1 MKQSTAMGF
10 LVLWAAGGAL
20 GSWSTMTNPFKTVW
34 LSLYSPAEPSSQDGN
49 ECSGCAQNRVAAEI
63 ERDPI
68 LTELRVEYVKQQI
81 LKKLRL
87 EKPPEVSLSISTLP
101 KPLING
107 HVLDLK
113 PGEPLEPQIPAESF
127 YGKTNQIVVFPNEG
141 DDDDDDDDAAVVKYL
156 SSRYVGPARVRG
168 IWDL

>member
-1 MKQSTAMGF
+1 MIALIVLLAVNDASSSWTSMTDPVKSMWMSLFSSVDPAAKPST
-10 LVLWAAGGAL
+10 
-20 GSWSTMTNPFKTVW
+20 
-34 LSLYSPAEPSSQDGN
+34 SSEN
-49 ECSGCAQNRVAAEI
+49 ECSGCAQNRVEDV
-63 ERDPI
+63 EPDPI

-81 LKKLRL
+81 LRKLRL
-87 EKPPEVSLSISTLP
+87 EKPPEISLSLSTLP

-141 DDDDDDDDAAVVKYL
+141 TATLIGFSVLLDYTVVWIRILHWY
-156 SSRYVGPARVRG
+156 
-168 IWDL
+168 IC

>member
-1 MKQSTAMGF
+1 MDTSS
-10 LVLWAAGGAL
+10 
-20 GSWSTMTNPFKTVW
+20 SWSSMTNPLKTMW
-34 LSLYSPAEPSSQDGN
+34 LSLYSATEPSTAKTSDTTTI
-49 ECSGCAQNRVAAEI
+49 ECSGCAQNRVNEVDP
-63 ERDPI
+63 DPI

-81 LKKLRL
+81 LRKLRL
-87 EKPPEVSLSISTLP
+87 EKPPEVSLTISTLP

-141 DDDDDDDDAAVVKYL
+141 
-156 SSRYVGPARVRG
+156 
-168 IWDL
+168 